1 MGLSEANRQR
11 IVVSV
16 DWFPPAFRAGG
27 PIRSTFNL
35 VSLLA
40 STYDVWVISG
50 AYDLGQDRPLDVLLD
65 TWQTVECGGG
75 SIQVMHWT
83 RSNWNSKAWT
93 QILGEL
99 NPDWLHLNS
108 VFSKHFTLIPLRAAR
123 KRDNLRIVLAPR
135 GMLGSAALSLK
146 PLKKRVFLS
155 YARATGL
162 FRNVRW
168 HASTAMERDEVL
180 GQFMNADCR
189 VAQNIPG
196 GSILEEFPRVAE
208 NWNVVSVGRIHRV
221 KNLHFGLKALLNAP
235 SSRPIKM
242 TFIGPVEDEAYQKE
256 LVAMARNQDR
266 VVVEFVGGMAPTEL
280 APFWQKAHYFLSSTT
295 QENFG
300 HSIVEAWAHGC
311 PVLISDRTPW
321 RDLESKG
328 VGWDW
333 PLDQTA
339 WLQGLC
345 IALNVSHTDW
355 EEQSEKS
362 RIFFNTEVRNPAV
375 EQDNLKLFER

>member
-155 YARATGL
+155 FARATGL

-339 WLQGLC
+339 WLQGLG

>member
-339 WLQGLC
+339 WLQGLG

>member
-1 MGLSEANRQR
+1 MGLSETNRPR

-40 STYDVWVISG
+40 NTYDVWVISG
-50 AYDLGQDRPLDVLLD
+50 AYDLGQDRPLDIPLD
-65 TWQTVECGGG
+65 TWQTVECGAG

-146 PLKKRVFLS
+146 PLKKRLFLS

-162 FRNVRW
+162 FRNMRW

-196 GSILEEFPRVAE
+196 GSILEGSPRDTE

-221 KNLHFGLKALLNAP
+221 KNLHFGLEALLNAP

-280 APFWQKAHYFLSSTT
+280 APFWHKAHYFLSSTT

-321 RDLESKG
+321 RNLETKG

-339 WLQGLC
+339 WLQGLS
-345 IALNVSHTDW
+345 IALNVGHTEW
-355 EEQSEKS
+355 KVQSEKS
-362 RIFFNTEVRNPAV
+362 RTFFNTEVRNPAV
-375 EQDNLKLFER
+375 EQHNLKLFQR

>member
-1 MGLSEANRQR
+1 MGLSEAHRQR

-40 STYDVWVISG
+40 NTYDVWVISG
-50 AYDLGQDRPLDVLLD
+50 AYDLGQELPLDVPLD
-65 TWQTVECGGG
+65 TWKTVECGAG

-83 RSNWNSKAWT
+83 RSNWNAKAWT

-123 KRDNLRIVLAPR
+123 KRGNLRIVLAPR

-266 VVVEFVGGMAPTEL
+266 VVVDFVGGMAPTEL

-311 PVLISDRTPW
+311 PVLISDCTPW

-339 WLQGLC
+339 WLQGLG

>member
-1 MGLSEANRQR
+1 
-11 IVVSV
+11 
-16 DWFPPAFRAGG
+16 
-27 PIRSTFNL
+27 
-35 VSLLA
+35 
-40 STYDVWVISG
+40 
-50 AYDLGQDRPLDVLLD
+50 
-65 TWQTVECGGG
+65 
-75 SIQVMHWT
+75 MHWT

-221 KNLHFGLKALLNAP
+221 KNLHFGLEALLNAP

-339 WLQGLC
+339 WLQGLG

-375 EQDNLKLFER
+375 EQDNLKLFQR

>member
-1 MGLSEANRQR
+1 MESPESNRQR

-40 STYDVWVISG
+40 RTYDVWVISG
-50 AYDLGQDRPLDVLLD
+50 AYDLGQDRPLDVPLD
-65 TWQTVECGGG
+65 TWKTVECGNG
-75 SIQVMHWT
+75 SIQVLHWT
-83 RSNWNSKAWT
+83 KSNWNIKSWT
-93 QILGEL
+93 QLLVEL

-123 KRDNLRIVLAPR
+123 KVGNLRIVLAPR

-146 PLKKRVFLS
+146 PLKKRLFLS

-162 FRNVRW
+162 FRNMRW
-168 HASTAMERDEVL
+168 HASTPMERDEVL

-196 GSILEEFPRVAE
+196 GVVLEESPRNEE
-208 NWNVVSVGRIHRV
+208 NWDVVTVGRIHRV
-221 KNLHFGLKALLNAP
+221 KNLHFGLDALLNAS

-242 TFIGPVEDEAYQKE
+242 TFIGPVEDIRYQEE
-256 LVAMARNQDR
+256 LMAMVKNQDR
-266 VVVEFVGGMAPTEL
+266 VEVQFLGGIAPAAL
-280 APFWQKAHYFLSSTT
+280 APFWKKAHYFLSSTT

-300 HSIVEAWAHGC
+300 HSIVEAWANGC
-311 PVLISDRTPW
+311 PVLISNRTPW
-321 RDLESKG
+321 RDLKTKG
-328 VGWDW
+328 IGWDW

-339 WLQGLC
+339 WVQGLS
-345 IALNVSHTDW
+345 IALNVSHAEW
-355 EEQSEKS
+355 KEKS
-362 RIFFNTEVRNPAV
+362 ENSRTFFNSEVHNTV
-375 EQDNLKLFER
+375 VDQDNLNLFHP

>member
-40 STYDVWVISG
+40 SRYDVWVISG

-65 TWQTVECGGG
+65 TWQTVECGAG

-83 RSNWNSKAWT
+83 RWNWNSKAWT

-135 GMLGSAALSLK
+135 GMLGSSALSLK

-221 KNLHFGLKALLNAP
+221 KNLHFGLKALLNAQ

-266 VVVEFVGGMAPTEL
+266 VVVEFAGGMAPTEL

-339 WLQGLC
+339 WLQGLG
-345 IALNVSHTDW
+345 IALNVSHVDW

>member
-50 AYDLGQDRPLDVLLD
+50 AYDLGQDRPLDIPLD
-65 TWQTVECGGG
+65 TWETVECGAG

-83 RSNWNSKAWT
+83 RSNWNSKAWIR
-93 QILGEL
+93 ILGEL

-123 KRDNLRIVLAPR
+123 KRGNLRIVLAPR

-146 PLKKRVFLS
+146 PLKKRLFLS

-162 FRNVRW
+162 FRNMRW
-168 HASTAMERDEVL
+168 HASTPMERDEVL

-196 GSILEEFPRVAE
+196 GSILVASPRDAE

-256 LVAMARNQDR
+256 LDAMARNQDR
-266 VVVEFVGGMAPTEL
+266 IVVEFVGGMAPTEL
-280 APFWQKAHYFLSSTT
+280 APFWQKAHYLLSSTT

-328 VGWDW
+328 IGWDW

-339 WLQGLC
+339 WLQGLS
-345 IALNVSHTDW
+345 IALNISHTDW
-355 EEQSEKS
+355 EQQSEKS
-362 RIFFNTEVRNPAV
+362 RTYFNTEVRNPAV

>member
-1 MGLSEANRQR
+1 
-11 IVVSV
+11 
-16 DWFPPAFRAGG
+16 
-27 PIRSTFNL
+27 
-35 VSLLA
+35 
-40 STYDVWVISG
+40 
-50 AYDLGQDRPLDVLLD
+50 LGQDRPLDVLLD
-65 TWQTVECGGG
+65 TWQTVECGAG

-108 VFSKHFTLIPLRAAR
+108 VFSKHFTLIPLRVAR

-321 RDLESKG
+321 RDLDSKG

-339 WLQGLC
+339 WLQGLG
-345 IALNVSHTDW
+345 IALNVNHVDW

>member
-65 TWQTVECGGG
+65 TWQTVEYGGG

>member
-50 AYDLGQDRPLDVLLD
+50 AYDLGQDRSLDVLLD
-65 TWQTVECGGG
+65 TWQTVEYGGG

-99 NPDWLHLNS
+99 NTDWLHLNS

-339 WLQGLC
+339 WLQGLG